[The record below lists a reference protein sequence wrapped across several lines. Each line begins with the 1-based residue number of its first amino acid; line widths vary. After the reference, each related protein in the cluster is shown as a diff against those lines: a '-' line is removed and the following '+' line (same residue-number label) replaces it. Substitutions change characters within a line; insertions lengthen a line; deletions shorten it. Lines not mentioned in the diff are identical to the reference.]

1 MRCRWFRRTRSAPS
15 APSLLAWTARVRY
28 LRGRYREA
36 LKEGREALDA
46 AVAAGDRRSESEVLN
61 TLGMA
66 GIVTGYVD
74 EGVTSLRRAIEI
86 AREDD
91 DIDGLGTAYS
101 NLADTLSL
109 AGRTPQALEIAKE
122 GLVAVSGRAGRPQDW
137 MALTVSDLSFE
148 AGDWE
153 AARAHLA
160 RPRLRPGSSAG
171 S

>member
-1 MRCRWFRRTRSAPS
+1 MVPPDEVSAE
-15 APSLLAWTARVRY
+15 R
-28 LRGRYREA
+28 
-36 LKEGREALDA
+36 
-46 AVAAGDRRSESEVLN
+46 AVAARVDRAHPLSARPLPRGSERGPGSARRGRRRRRPA
-61 TLGMA
+61 LGERGPEHA
-66 GIVTGYVD
+66 RDGRDRDRVVD

-109 AGRTPQALEIAKE
+109 AGRTPQALETAKE

-160 RPRLRPGSSAG
+160 PPPQRPGSSAG